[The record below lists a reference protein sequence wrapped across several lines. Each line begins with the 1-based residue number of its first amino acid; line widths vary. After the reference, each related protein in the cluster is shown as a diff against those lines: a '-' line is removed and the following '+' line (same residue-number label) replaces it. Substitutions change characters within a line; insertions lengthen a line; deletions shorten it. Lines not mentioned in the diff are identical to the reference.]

1 MQGVFENISS
11 EDNDDS
17 PRIAEAAAVTVGVLR
32 ANPIELEELENNV
45 KLLQAELHEAKS
57 RNIFLSNLVEEQ
69 RG

>member
-17 PRIAEAAAVTVGVLR
+17 PRIAAAVTVGVLR

>member
-17 PRIAEAAAVTVGVLR
+17 PRIAAAVTVGVLR

-57 RNIFLSNLVEEQ
+57 RNIFLSNLVGEQ